1 MRILSLVSALA
12 MGAVWAA
19 PGLAQSVSQL
29 GGPAETPPASYS
41 ADQYVD
47 SRGCVFIRAG
57 YGGQET
63 WVPRVS
69 RTRQPLCGYQPTG
82 GTTVA
87 APAAPATPQA
97 PAAPARPAVTVATAP
112 QAPVAPARPAQTTV
126 TVRPAAAAP
135 APTTTTTAT
144 VAAGVSGCPNLPG
157 SAGRY
162 IQGTNVRCGPQAVHP
177 GVAAFGGGVPAGY
190 EPAWED
196 GRLNPYRGL
205 VFATPQGY
213 AAQDS
218 YWEGD
223 VPLTAID
230 LMVVIIPEPGYGTV
244 TRASSTPDIAAPAP
258 SVAEPAVT
266 APVAAAPVA
275 PAAPVASSH
284 RYVEIARYSDRATA
298 DRARAQLA
306 GQGMPTS
313 LGQSSSSGS
322 LVLLAGPFD
331 DAAALSRT
339 LSRAHGLGYS
349 GAVTR

>member
-1 MRILSLVSALA
+1 

-82 GTTVA
+82 GTTA
-87 APAAPATPQA
+87 ACSS
-97 PAAPARPAVTVATAP
+97 AR
-112 QAPVAPARPAQTTV
+112 APVAPARPAQTTV
-126 TVRPAAAAP
+126 TVRPAATAP

-266 APVAAAPVA
+266 APVAAAP
-275 PAAPVASSH
+275 AAPVASSH

-298 DRARAQLA
+298 DRARSQLA

-331 DAAALSRT
+331 DAAALGRT

>member
-1 MRILSLVSALA
+1 MGVVMRILSLVSALA

-87 APAAPATPQA
+87 APAVPATPQA

-126 TVRPAAAAP
+126 TVRPAATAP

-144 VAAGVSGCPNLPG
+144 VAAGVSGCPNLPAAASRRG
-157 SAGRY
+157 MSLPGRMGASTPIAGWSSPR
-162 IQGTNVRCGPQAVHP
+162 R
-177 GVAAFGGGVPAGY
+177 
-190 EPAWED
+190 
-196 GRLNPYRGL
+196 R
-205 VFATPQGY
+205 ATRRR
-213 AAQDS
+213 
-218 YWEGD
+218 
-223 VPLTAID
+223 TAI
-230 LMVVIIPEPGYGTV
+230 GK
-244 TRASSTPDIAAPAP
+244 
-258 SVAEPAVT
+258 
-266 APVAAAPVA
+266 
-275 PAAPVASSH
+275 
-284 RYVEIARYSDRATA
+284 ATC
-298 DRARAQLA
+298 R
-306 GQGMPTS
+306 
-313 LGQSSSSGS
+313 
-322 LVLLAGPFD
+322 
-331 DAAALSRT
+331 
-339 LSRAHGLGYS
+339 
-349 GAVTR
+349 

>member
-1 MRILSLVSALA
+1 

-82 GTTVA
+82 GTTV
-87 APAAPATPQA
+87 
-97 PAAPARPAVTVATAP
+97 
-112 QAPVAPARPAQTTV
+112 
-126 TVRPAAAAP
+126 
-135 APTTTTTAT
+135 
-144 VAAGVSGCPNLPG
+144 
-157 SAGRY
+157 AGRY